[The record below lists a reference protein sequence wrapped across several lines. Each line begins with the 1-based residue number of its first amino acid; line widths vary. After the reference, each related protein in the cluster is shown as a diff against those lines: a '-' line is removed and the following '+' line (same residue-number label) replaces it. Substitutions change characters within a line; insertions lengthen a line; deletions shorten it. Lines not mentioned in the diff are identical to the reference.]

1 MTEIAD
7 IPISNEMFELNCM
20 YLYTNNQN
28 WTCISNKHEY
38 EDIPVENLPNKINKN
53 DVIFMFDEQ
62 TMFGNKAFYNK
73 VYNITQGFTSYC
85 RIDSLMDKIY
95 MGRFLIKL

>member
-1 MTEIAD
+1 MTEIVD
-7 IPISNEMFELNCM
+7 LPTGNEMFELNCI
-20 YLYTNNQN
+20 YLYTNKEN
-28 WTCISNKHEY
+28 WICISNKHEY

-53 DVIFMFDEQ
+53 DVIFIFDECID
-62 TMFGNKAFYNK
+62 FGNSYMYYKTYN
-73 VYNITQGFTSYC
+73 VTQGFTSYC